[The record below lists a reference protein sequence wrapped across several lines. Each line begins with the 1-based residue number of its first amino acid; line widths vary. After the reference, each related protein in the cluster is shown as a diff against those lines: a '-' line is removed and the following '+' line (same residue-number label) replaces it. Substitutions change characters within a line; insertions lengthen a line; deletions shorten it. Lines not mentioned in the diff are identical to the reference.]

1 MVSKDVA
8 SSPESGDELSFG
20 VNGDG
25 SVEFSRNGQ
34 GGRVV
39 MWVDTSVPLWMFW
52 DVYGNTQKLRL
63 VGATQARLED
73 AEAASE
79 ASQEND
85 RNTLALT
92 DIPDTRGHLG
102 DTERPEP
109 PPRSR
114 STHTIGRSQAA
125 PSDQAR

>member
-1 MVSKDVA
+1 M
-8 SSPESGDELSFG
+8 
-20 VNGDG
+20 
-25 SVEFSRNGQ
+25 Q

-73 AEAASE
+73 AEASE

-92 DIPDTRGHLG
+92 DSVAP
-102 DTERPEP
+102 RPGLETPAP

-114 STHTIGRSQAA
+114 STHTIGRGGAGA
-125 PSDQAR
+125 SDQSSR

>member
-1 MVSKDVA
+1 
-8 SSPESGDELSFG
+8 
-20 VNGDG
+20 
-25 SVEFSRNGQ
+25 
-34 GGRVV
+34 

-73 AEAASE
+73 TEAASE

-85 RNTLALT
+85 RNTLTLT
-92 DIPDTRGHLG
+92 DIDIADTRDL
-102 DTERPEP
+102 ERPEP

-114 STHTIGRSQAA
+114 STHTIGRGQAA
-125 PSDQAR
+125 SSSEAR

>member
-1 MVSKDVA
+1 MF
-8 SSPESGDELSFG
+8 LL
-20 VNGDG
+20 
-25 SVEFSRNGQ
+25 Q

-79 ASQEND
+79 ASQVVQ
-85 RNTLALT
+85 
-92 DIPDTRGHLG
+92 
-102 DTERPEP
+102 
-109 PPRSR
+109 RS
-114 STHTIGRSQAA
+114 HYY
-125 PSDQAR
+125 P

>member
-1 MVSKDVA
+1 
-8 SSPESGDELSFG
+8 
-20 VNGDG
+20 
-25 SVEFSRNGQ
+25 
-34 GGRVV
+34 

-73 AEAASE
+73 AEASE

-92 DIPDTRGHLG
+92 DSVAP
-102 DTERPEP
+102 RPGLETPAP
-109 PPRSR
+109 PPRSPPPLPWAPCR
-114 STHTIGRSQAA
+114 PSPA
-125 PSDQAR
+125 PSSPSSW

>member
-1 MVSKDVA
+1 
-8 SSPESGDELSFG
+8 
-20 VNGDG
+20 
-25 SVEFSRNGQ
+25 
-34 GGRVV
+34 

-73 AEAASE
+73 AEARE

-92 DIPDTRGHLG
+92 DSVAPWPGLET
-102 DTERPEP
+102 PAP

-114 STHTIGRSQAA
+114 STHTIGRGGAGA
-125 PSDQAR
+125 SDQSSR

>member
-1 MVSKDVA
+1 M
-8 SSPESGDELSFG
+8 LL
-20 VNGDG
+20 
-25 SVEFSRNGQ
+25 Q

-92 DIPDTRGHLG
+92 DIADTRHL
-102 DTERPEP
+102 ERPEP

-114 STHTIGRSQAA
+114 STHTIGRGQPAS
-125 PSDQAR
+125 SDQAR

>member
-1 MVSKDVA
+1 M
-8 SSPESGDELSFG
+8 LL
-20 VNGDG
+20 
-25 SVEFSRNGQ
+25 Q

-63 VGATQARLED
+63 VGTTQARLED

-92 DIPDTRGHLG
+92 DIADTRHL
-102 DTERPEP
+102 ERPEP

-114 STHTIGRSQAA
+114 STHTIGRGQPAS
-125 PSDQAR
+125 SDQAR

>member
-1 MVSKDVA
+1 
-8 SSPESGDELSFG
+8 
-20 VNGDG
+20 
-25 SVEFSRNGQ
+25 
-34 GGRVV
+34 

-73 AEAASE
+73 TEAASE

-85 RNTLALT
+85 RNTLTLT
-92 DIPDTRGHLG
+92 DIDIADTRDL
-102 DTERPEP
+102 ERPEP

-114 STHTIGRSQAA
+114 STHTIGRGQAA
-125 PSDQAR
+125 SSEAR

>member
-1 MVSKDVA
+1 M
-8 SSPESGDELSFG
+8 LLL
-20 VNGDG
+20 
-25 SVEFSRNGQ
+25 Q

-79 ASQEND
+79 AAQEND
-85 RNTLALT
+85 RNTLTLS
-92 DIPDTRGHLG
+92 DHHDLG
-102 DTERPEP
+102 TSGDLERRPEP

-114 STHTIGRSQAA
+114 STHTIGRGQAQAA
-125 PSDQAR
+125 SSESSAAR